1 MHIDMLGIDKDY
13 ISTKHIVNQMCA
25 FSVEYL
31 PDIDRS
37 FWGAGLFT
45 VL

>member
-1 MHIDMLGIDKDY
+1 MHIDMLGMDKGY
-13 ISTKHIVNQMCA
+13 ISTRNIVNQMCA

-31 PDIDRS
+31 PDIGRS